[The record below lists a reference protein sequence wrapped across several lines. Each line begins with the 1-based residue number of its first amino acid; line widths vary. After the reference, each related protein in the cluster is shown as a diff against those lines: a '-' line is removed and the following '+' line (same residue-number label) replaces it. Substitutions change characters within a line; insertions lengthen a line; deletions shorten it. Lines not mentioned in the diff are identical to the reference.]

1 MAPLPST
8 TGNPK
13 LRHQAMVPA
22 LAIAVA
28 SLLVANGVVMAE
40 RMTGKDI
47 GQVLAGPFH
56 RDGTSEEAAPANG
69 TGVLERMLRAVEA
82 GRQGYAPGDPTTP
95 PALVLGAEPSTSD
108 PAAASP
114 GPTGS
119 TASTRGSGRSGPSLQ
134 RPVVVVGGSSTTT
147 GPKPAGGTPSSTRP
161 SPGPSAPTTTVT
173 AGAPNLNRLEKAVVD
188 IGSYVQTARGLNF
201 KKPVSVRVMSQ
212 PDFQARVARLRKL
225 PSREQTQVVQGIL
238 RALGVIGPNVDLHAE
253 LSKLATQ
260 EVVAV
265 YDPGTDE
272 IVLASDDPTPMVR
285 TVLAGELTSA
295 LQDQWFGIV
304 RPNLESAED
313 ESRDGFRALVAGSAS
328 TVSDAYLLSLS
339 DPEKAQVEAER
350 KRIAAQMPPDIPEAV
365 IAEFTFPYVAGPSV
379 VAAIMKEGG
388 SKRLDAAF
396 SAPPTTS
403 EQLFEPMRYLNREG
417 PMPVTAPAAD
427 GAIVRRGV
435 LGQLNL
441 LLMLNGVDNQAAT
454 QAASG
459 WGGDRYVAWRDGDR
473 TCIRSTIV
481 MDNPEDSQQLA
492 PALQKWATT
501 RPAATVE
508 GSGPFT
514 ITSCA

>member
-1 MAPLPST
+1 MAPLPFT

-13 LRHQAMVPA
+13 LRHQTMVPA

-40 RMTGKDI
+40 RMSGKDI
-47 GQVLAGPFH
+47 GEVLTGAFH
-56 RDGTSEEAAPANG
+56 RDGSTEEAAPGSG

-95 PALVLGAEPSTSD
+95 PALVLGADPQTQD
-108 PAAASP
+108 PAAALP
-114 GPTGS
+114 GPAGTTPSTG
-119 TASTRGSGRSGPSLQ
+119 RGTGRNGPSLKN
-134 RPVVVVGGSSTTT
+134 PVVVVGGSSTTT
-147 GPKPAGGTPSSTRP
+147 GPKPAGSSPSTRP
-161 SPGPSAPTTTVT
+161 PGPSPTTTVT
-173 AGAPNLNRLEKAVVD
+173 AAAPNLSRLEKAVVD

-201 KKPVSVRVMSQ
+201 KKPVSVRVMSR
-212 PDFQARVARLRKL
+212 PDFKARVDRLRKL
-225 PSREQTQVVQGIL
+225 PSREQVQLIQGML
-238 RALGVIGPNVDLHAE
+238 RALGVIGPQVDLHAE
-253 LSKLATQ
+253 LAKLAQQ
-260 EVVAV
+260 EVLAV
-265 YDPGTDE
+265 YDPGIDE
-272 IVLASDDPTPMVR
+272 IVLASDDPTPMLR

-304 RPNLESAED
+304 RPNLDSAED
-313 ESRDGFRALVAGSAS
+313 ESRDGFRALVAGSS
-328 TVSDAYLLSLS
+328 NTISDAYMASLS
-339 DPEKAQVEAER
+339 PPDKAQVEAER
-350 KRIAAQMPPDIPEAV
+350 QRIASQMPQDIPEAV

-396 SAPPTTS
+396 SRPPTTS
-403 EQLFEPMRYLNREG
+403 EQLFEPARYLAGEG

-427 GAIVRRGV
+427 GSVVRRGV

-441 LLMLNGVDNQAAT
+441 LLMLTGVDNQTAT

-481 MDNPEDSQQLA
+481 MDNPEDNQQLG
-492 PALQKWATT
+492 PALQKWAAA
-501 RPAATVE
+501 RPAATVQ
-508 GSGPFT
+508 GTGPFT